1 LILVGIDAGG
11 VDEGSRA
18 VVVGEDDGEALP
30 AKVFSGVDI
39 SVDDEGVG
47 EAPSSRCIGRGVSS
61 WFTMTFDE
69 DPPTKVFDGGEVVVD
84 AENVGEGHPT
94 KLFGG
99 GEVDEVTK
107 DGGEARRQ
115 R

>member
-1 LILVGIDAGG
+1 
-11 VDEGSRA
+11 
-18 VVVGEDDGEALP
+18 VVGEDDGEALP
-30 AKVFSGVDI
+30 AKVFSEVDI

-47 EAPSSRCIGRGVSS
+47 EAPMSRCIGRGESS

-69 DPPTKVFDGGEVVVD
+69 DPPTKVFGGGKVVVD
-84 AENVGEGHPT
+84 AENVGKGHPA

-107 DGGEARRQ
+107 DCGEAHQQ